1 MAPRFNPRAVSRP
14 FSPAPSVLSAAARV
28 DVSRRSVLGGALG
41 LGAMAAL
48 TACGGGGGSTA
59 EGTGAITVGSNQSDA
74 VPKAAY
80 ANIMDA
86 FMESSGADVKINTVD
101 HNTFQEQ
108 INSYLQGDPDDVFTW
123 FSGYRM
129 KFFADQGLAGDIS
142 SVWDS
147 FGDSFNQSFKD
158 AATASDGKQY
168 FVPLSYYPWAVFYRK
183 SVFADNGYTIP
194 TTLDEYIEL
203 SKAMQQDGLVPI
215 GFADKGGWEAM
226 GTFDVLNM
234 RINGYDYH
242 TRLLAG
248 EESWESGEVKEV
260 FQTWKTLLPYHQ
272 EGALGRE
279 WQEAAQGLLQKTSG
293 TYLLGMFVS
302 QQFQDAEG
310 GEALEDLDF
319 FAFPEINPEFGTDS
333 IDAPIDGFMMSA
345 TTQNAGTSMDLLEFL
360 GSPEAQKINTDSDK
374 GLIAPVNSADT
385 SGYSALQQKGMELVS
400 SAKHI
405 AQFMDRDTRPDFAS
419 TVMIP
424 SLQAFIKDP
433 DNVDSVLSDIETQ
446 KKSIFVD

>member
-1 MAPRFNPRAVSRP
+1 MANRFSP
-14 FSPAPSVLSAAARV
+14 FSAPLSPSPSFLSAAARI

-41 LGAMAAL
+41 LGALAAL
-48 TACGGGGGSTA
+48 TACGSSGSTA
-59 EGTGAITVGSNQSDA
+59 EGSGAITVGSNQSDA

-80 ANIMDA
+80 ANIIDA
-86 FMESSGADVKINTVD
+86 FKKSSGTEATINTVD

-142 SVWDS
+142 SVWDN

-158 AATASDGKQY
+158 AATAGDGKQY

-183 SVFADNGYTIP
+183 SVFEEKGYSIP
-194 TTLDEYIEL
+194 TTLDEYIAL
-203 SKAMQQDGLVPI
+203 AQGMQQDGLAPI

-234 RINGYDYH
+234 RINGYDFH
-242 TRLLAG
+242 TSLLAG
-248 EESWESGEVKEV
+248 EKSWESNEVKEV

-279 WQEAAQGLLQKTSG
+279 WQEAAQGLLQKTTG

-319 FAFPEINPEFGTDS
+319 FTFPEINPDYGTDS
-333 IDAPIDGFMMSA
+333 LDAPIDGFMMSA
-345 TTQNAGTSMDLLEFL
+345 KTKNAGTAKELLEFL
-360 GSPEAQKINTDSDK
+360 GTPEAQKINTDSDK
-374 GLIAPVNSADT
+374 GLVAPVNGADT
-385 SGYSALQQKGMELVS
+385 SGYTALQQKGMELVS

-433 DNVDSVLSDIETQ
+433 DNLDNVLSDIETQ
-446 KKSIFVD
+446 KKTIFVD